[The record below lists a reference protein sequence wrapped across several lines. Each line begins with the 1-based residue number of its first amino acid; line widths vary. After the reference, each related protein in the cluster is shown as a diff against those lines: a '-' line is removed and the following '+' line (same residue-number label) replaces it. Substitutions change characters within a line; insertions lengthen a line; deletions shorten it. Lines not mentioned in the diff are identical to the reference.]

1 MIETLLARLL
11 VPDWA
16 KGIASLAVKAVAASA
31 VAFGAYNAL
40 LWHGGN
46 KREAKIE
53 RKDRANVSKANSAG
67 TLSRTGTGGVR
78 DPHVRND

>member
-1 MIETLLARLL
+1 MIEALLTRLL

-16 KGIASLAVKAVAASA
+16 RSAATLAIKTFASLV

-46 KREAKIE
+46 KREEKIE
-53 RKDRANVSKANSAG
+53 LKDRANVNKAQSAA
-67 TLSRTGTGGVR
+67 TRSRTGSGGVR

>member
-1 MIETLLARLL
+1 MIETLLAKLL

-16 KGIASLAVKAVAASA
+16 KGAATLAIKAIAALAVAL
-31 VAFGAYNAL
+31 GAYNAV

-53 RKDRANVSKANSAG
+53 SKDRTNVSKAQSAANR
-67 TLSRTGTGGVR
+67 SRTGSGGVLDPRVR
-78 DPHVRND
+78 DD